1 MDIIEVAR
9 QLGHAIQADERYKAL
24 ERARIASD
32 NDEQLQELIGE
43 FNLHR
48 LALNNAATGENADKE
63 KLDQI
68 NKDLRHTYAEIM
80 KNERMTAYNVAKQ
93 EMDSVMQRVTAI
105 LEQSVAGE
113 DPDTAD
119 YDASTCGGDCSSCSG
134 CH

>member
-1 MDIIEVAR
+1 MDIIELAR
-9 QLGHAIQADERYKAL
+9 QLGHAIQADDRYKAL
-24 ERARIASD
+24 ERARVASD
-32 NDEQLQELIGE
+32 NDEELQELIGE

-48 LALNNAATGENADKE
+48 LALNNAASGEDVDKE
-63 KLDQI
+63 KIDQI

-80 KNERMTAYNVAKQ
+80 KNEHMTAYNVAKQ
-93 EMDSVMQRVTAI
+93 EMDSVMQRVNAI

-119 YDASTCGGDCSSCSG
+119 YNEATCGGDCSSCGG